1 MALASAQRAEG
12 AINTWWGK
20 RRMRIA
26 VDSDEAGIELKA
38 VIVEH
43 LRALG
48 ATVEDLNLLGG
59 QKVDYPD
66 IGYNLGKRVAMQ
78 EFDRGNLICGTGLG
92 MAMIANK
99 VEGIYAGVCH
109 DVYSAERLCKSND
122 AQVLTL
128 GARVIGPE
136 AAKCVVTAWLH
147 SEFEAGRSLPK
158 VSRMRELEQ
167 ADRARRGE
175 SSDR

>member
-1 MALASAQRAEG
+1 
-12 AINTWWGK
+12 
-20 RRMRIA
+20 MRIA

-38 VIVEH
+38 AIVGH

-48 ATVEDLNLLGG
+48 VAVEDLNFLAG

-66 IGYNLGKRVAMQ
+66 IGYNLGKRVASR
-78 EFDRGNLICGTGLG
+78 EFDRGVLICGTGLG

-122 AQVLTL
+122 AQIITL
-128 GARVIGPE
+128 GARVIGAE
-136 AAKCVVTAWLH
+136 AAKCVVTAWLR
-147 SEFEAGRSLPK
+147 SEFEEGRSLPK
-158 VSRMRELEQ
+158 VSRMRELEKE
-167 ADRARRGE
+167 DRARRGAE
-175 SSDR
+175 SDS